1 MRLSAFLSIVLG
13 LTVACWL
20 PNVSARK
27 AADPS
32 VSLPVPSSAAPP
44 PGQGIPKKN
53 DISRDV
59 VDMAGFVVNVYGLK
73 QLNQKQGKKPE
84 IAVVIYMHG
93 RFEDALAEDD
103 IVRDLYSQVRSL
115 KKTESGSQERDL
127 LIVSFDAQDHGKRLT
142 DPDQREDLN
151 SNPKFLFDQY
161 AILLN
166 NKDYASYIIDFL
178 PTFLFPRGERKMTR
192 WIAAGRSMGGH
203 STWHVLSCTYAK
215 LTL

>member
-1 MRLSAFLSIVLG
+1 
-13 LTVACWL
+13 
-20 PNVSARK
+20 
-27 AADPS
+27 
-32 VSLPVPSSAAPP
+32 
-44 PGQGIPKKN
+44 
-53 DISRDV
+53 
-59 VDMAGFVVNVYGLK
+59 
-73 QLNQKQGKKPE
+73 
-84 IAVVIYMHG
+84 MHG